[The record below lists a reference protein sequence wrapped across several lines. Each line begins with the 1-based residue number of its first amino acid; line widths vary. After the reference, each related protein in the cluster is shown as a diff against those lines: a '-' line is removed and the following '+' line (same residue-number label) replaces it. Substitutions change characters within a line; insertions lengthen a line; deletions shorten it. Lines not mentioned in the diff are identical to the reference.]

1 DTTKGTSVNTQF
13 CKKSLLGKPP
23 SSSKPKLY
31 AVTPFPKS
39 KGLPKIDENNALS
52 EPVTSNLIPTPQ
64 ESKVMK
70 NDKVIAPGMFRVN
83 LCKPSREEK
92 YVPNKVRASGRKNS
106 ITVSQPHF
114 ITKKDVNSDSN
125 GLTSIGVDNT
135 AKTRRLRPRSNTK
148 NDRVSSASK
157 SSCSKN
163 KEVDVEE
170 HPRNLL
176 LSKNKKHMTSE
187 CNNVKLATR
196 TVKSKV
202 VCAMCKQCLI
212 SANHDVCLLNYMNDM
227 NSRGMKQKANVSI
240 NENQKKQTPK
250 DKNPKN
256 VGSNEILASPKPSK
270 PRCFLR
276 WSPTGRLF
284 DPKRKIIAS
293 SESKSQSDCSNGDNA
308 CNSNP
313 PEPTITRFPNS
324 TSFLGR
330 SKDEAPEVIKTFRKR
345 IIVLLQSPVII
356 IRTKNDTKFKN
367 QVLKEYIDSVGISHQ
382 VSSVRTPQQNRVV
395 ERRNWTLVEAARTML
410 IFSRAPLF
418 LWAEVIATACYTQNR
433 SIIHRRFN
441 KTPYELINGRK
452 LDISFLHVFGALCYP
467 KNDREDIG
475 KLGVK
480 ETMNVTFDELSAM
493 AFEQSS
499 LTLGLKGMTSGKIS
513 SGLDLTYAPST
524 ITTQQPTAPRTISAA
539 YAHPVRQTPTSSTTI
554 ADTALTP
561 INSSSQATSFPNTS
575 QDVDGLETQQQHA
588 QQQEN
593 CSLQP
598 ETVADN
604 VPNAMFYENTFVNP
618 FATPSTMSTMES
630 KNVKEAITDPAWIES
645 MQEELLQFKR
655 LDVWVLV
662 PAPDNITPLT
672 LKWLFKNKH
681 NKENTVIQ
689 NKIRLVVRGYR
700 QEEGI
705 DFKES
710 FASVARME
718 AIRIFLAYVAH
729 KSFIVFQMDVKTAF
743 LHSTLKEDV
752 YVCQPEGFIDADHPS
767 HVYKLKKALYGL
779 KRFKDDILVVQVYV
793 DDIIFGSTHPRMKT
807 YDPVGTPMEIKD
819 KLDLDQNGTPVDA
832 TKYHSMIGA

>member
-1 DTTKGTSVNTQF
+1 MSNVSKLISIPNEEFSDDTTPCVAWKFLNEF

-70 NDKVIAPGMFRVN
+70 NDKVIALGMFRVN

-148 NDRVSSASK
+148 NDR
-157 SSCSKN
+157 
-163 KEVDVEE
+163 
-170 HPRNLL
+170 
-176 LSKNKKHMTSE
+176 NKKHMPSE

-212 SANHDVCLLNYMNDM
+212 SAHHDVCLLNYMNDM
-227 NSRGMKQKANVSI
+227 NSHGMKQKANVSI
-240 NENQKKQTPK
+240 NENQKKQTSK
-250 DKNPKN
+250 DKKPKN
-256 VGSNEILASPKPSK
+256 VGSNERLASPKPSK

-276 WSPTGRLF
+276 WSPTRRLF
-284 DPKRKIIAS
+284 DPKGKIIAS

-345 IIVLLQSPVII
+345 IIILLQV
-356 IRTKNDTKFKN
+356 
-367 QVLKEYIDSVGISHQ
+367 Y
-382 VSSVRTPQQNRVV
+382 NR
-395 ERRNWTLVEAARTML
+395 RIKKIM
-410 IFSRAPLF
+410 
-418 LWAEVIATACYTQNR
+418 
-433 SIIHRRFN
+433 
-441 KTPYELINGRK
+441 
-452 LDISFLHVFGALCYP
+452 
-467 KNDREDIG
+467 
-475 KLGVK
+475 
-480 ETMNVTFDELSAM
+480 ETINVTFDELSAM

-499 LTLGLKGMTSGKIS
+499 LKLRLKGITSGKIS

-524 ITTQQPTAPRTISAA
+524 ITTQQPS
-539 YAHPVRQTPTSSTTI
+539 
-554 ADTALTP
+554 
-561 INSSSQATSFPNTS
+561 
-575 QDVDGLETQQQHA
+575 E
-588 QQQEN
+588 
-593 CSLQP
+593 
-598 ETVADN
+598 VADN
-604 VPNAMFYENTFVNP
+604 VPNATFYENTFVNP
-618 FATPSTMSTMES
+618 FATPSTSAVAS
-630 KNVKEAITDPAWIES
+630 SSLQYVDPSNMHTFYQPYPHEFQLTTNHPLEQVIREPS
-645 MQEELLQFKR
+645 RPVLTRNQLRSNGDMCM

-689 NKIRLVVRGYR
+689 NKTRLVVREYR
-700 QEEGI
+700 REEGI

-710 FASVARME
+710 FASVARMK

-743 LHSTLKEDV
+743 LHSTLKEDI
-752 YVCQPEGFIDADHPS
+752 YVCQPKGFIDADHPS

-779 KRFKDDILVVQVYV
+779 KQAPKAWYDELSTFLLQNHFFKGTIDLTLFIRRFEDDILVVQVYV
-793 DDIIFGSTHPRMKT
+793 DDIIFGSTHPRYTQLFYDLMKSRFEMSMMGEMMFFLGLQVNQSLYGIFINQSNYVLEILKKYGMET
-807 YDPVGTPMEIKD
+807 YDPVGTLMEIKD
-819 KLDLDQNGTPVDA
+819 KLDLDQNGTSVDA